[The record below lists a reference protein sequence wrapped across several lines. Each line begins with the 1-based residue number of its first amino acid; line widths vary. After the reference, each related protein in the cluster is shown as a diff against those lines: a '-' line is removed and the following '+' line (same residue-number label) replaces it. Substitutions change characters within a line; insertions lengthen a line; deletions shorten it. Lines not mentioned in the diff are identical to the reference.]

1 MKNMKKAFASGN
13 LSPSY
18 TGLDRDSSAVSD
30 STLSVDGGKDMSKQ
44 IFGNTEVSYI
54 RSMWSGY
61 EKDILFFTSK
71 RLIVAKISS
80 TWSHYVGGAIPL
92 IMERYQEK
100 KKKEK
105 LGEILPDDVLEMD
118 KKNIAIPYSD
128 IERVEV
134 KKPGTISAAVK
145 VITREKTHQFGVR
158 KNLFEDFM
166 RLTSLVL
173 VDKLA
178 IK

>member
-1 MKNMKKAFASGN
+1 M
-13 LSPSY
+13 
-18 TGLDRDSSAVSD
+18 RDSEISAK
-30 STLSVDGGKDMSKQ
+30 GGENVNEQ

-54 RSMWSGY
+54 RSIWSGN

-92 IMERYQEK
+92 IIERYQEK

-134 KKPGTISAAVK
+134 KKPGTISAATVK